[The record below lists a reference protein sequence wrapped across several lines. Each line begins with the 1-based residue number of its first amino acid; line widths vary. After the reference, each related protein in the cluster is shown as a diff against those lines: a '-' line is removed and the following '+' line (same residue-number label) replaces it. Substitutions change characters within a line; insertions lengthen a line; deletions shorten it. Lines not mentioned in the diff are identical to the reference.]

1 MVGFDQ
7 RMTIMDGHASDA
19 PEDGGLVDL
28 ASFLDTPEEESTQE
42 TEAQNPADEATAE
55 DGDTAEDAI
64 DGQDEADAEP
74 SEDDDAEAEK
84 DTEPAPDRKVK
95 VTLKNED
102 GTEVTEEVPETEL
115 VKGYQR
121 QADYTRKTQALA
133 ERESQAVEFL
143 KTKHDEVR
151 SHYLQQAEVTRAAV
165 VQMAGIKTEAEMAQ
179 LANTDPAQWVAESQR
194 QQAISKYLQQLDT
207 QIATERQAAEQE
219 AAQRQQMAAKQLY
232 ERAWGELQK
241 DGIDKPALAKI
252 YGEANKVYGFT
263 PEELGQV
270 YDPRLVRMMKD
281 AAAYQA
287 LKSQKAEVTKKVAA
301 APRLPTR
308 QASPAQDRRDQAL
321 ENKFRSGKAKLNDLA
336 ALLR

>member
-1 MVGFDQ
+1 
-7 RMTIMDGHASDA
+7 MDGGHASNA
-19 PEDGGLVDL
+19 PEAGGLADL
-28 ASFLDTPEEESTQE
+28 ASFLDTPEEESTE
-42 TEAQNPADEATAE
+42 GTEAQETADETTAE
-55 DGDTAEDAI
+55 EGDTVEEAN
-64 DGQDEADAEP
+64 DGQDEAEADE
-74 SEDDDAEAEK
+74 SQDKEAEAEE
-84 DTEPAPDRKVK
+84 DTKPAPERKVK

-102 GTEVTEEVPETEL
+102 GTEVTEEVAETEL

-133 ERESQAVEFL
+133 ERETQAVEFL

-194 QQAISKYLQQLDT
+194 QQAISKYLQQLDN
-207 QIATERQAAEQE
+207 QIAGEKQAAQQEQ
-219 AAQRQQMAAKQLY
+219 AQRHQQATKQLY
-232 ERAWGELQK
+232 ERAWSELRK
-241 DGIDKPALAKI
+241 DGIDEPALSKI
-252 YGEANKVYGFT
+252 YESANKSYGFT

-281 AAAYQA
+281 AQAYQA
-287 LKSQKAEVTKKVAA
+287 LKAQKPAVTAKVNA
-301 APRLPTR
+301 APKLPTR
-308 QASPAQDRRDQAL
+308 QASPAQERQDRAL
-321 ENKFRSGKAKLNDLA
+321 ENKFRLGKAKLPDLA

>member
-1 MVGFDQ
+1 MSEQAETALDS
-7 RMTIMDGHASDA
+7 I
-19 PEDGGLVDL
+19 GGLTDL
-28 ASFLDTPEEESTQE
+28 ASFLDTPDEESTEE
-42 TEAQNPADEATAE
+42 TGAEQLADELTAE
-55 DGDTAEDAI
+55 EGDTSEDAN

-74 SEDDDAEAEK
+74 SEDDEADAEK

-165 VQMAGIKTEAEMAQ
+165 VQMAGIKTEAEMAE

-194 QQAISKYLQQLDT
+194 QQAVAKYLQQLDA
-207 QIATERQAAEQE
+207 QIAGEKQSAQQEQT
-219 AAQRQQMAAKQLY
+219 QRQQQAQKQLY
-232 ERAWGELQK
+232 ERAWSELQK
-241 DGIDKPALAKI
+241 DGIDKPALSKI

-287 LKSQKAEVTKKVAA
+287 LKAQKPAVTAKVAA
-301 APRLPTR
+301 APKMPTR
-308 QASPAQDRRDQAL
+308 QTSPAQERQAKAL
-321 ENKFRSGKAKLNDLA
+321 DNKFRSGKAKLNDLA